1 MYKIARL
8 PKFVGYNI
16 MRSTKNVC
24 VCVCVYIYIYKTID
38 GHMIMTHDCHIIFS
52 IIKTNEN

>member
-8 PKFVGYNI
+8 QKFVGYNI

-24 VCVCVYIYIYKTID
+24 VCVCVYKTID
-38 GHMIMTHDCHIIFS
+38 GHMTMTHDCHIIFS